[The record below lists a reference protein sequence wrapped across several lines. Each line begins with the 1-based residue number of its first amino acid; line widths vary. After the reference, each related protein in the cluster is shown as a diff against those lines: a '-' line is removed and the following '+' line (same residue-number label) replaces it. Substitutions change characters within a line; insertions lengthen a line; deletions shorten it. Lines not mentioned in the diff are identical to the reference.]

1 MRVKSSRHSS
11 TEEHQACTLGV
22 VGSSP
27 ADGSKE
33 DKALQ
38 DLKNFLISREPDIA
52 WDIEDF
58 GELHG
63 AFTLIFGR
71 DPSK

>member
-1 MRVKSSRHSS
+1 
-11 TEEHQACTLGV
+11 
-22 VGSSP
+22 
-27 ADGSKE
+27 
-33 DKALQ
+33 
-38 DLKNFLISREPDIA
+38 LKNFLISREPDIA